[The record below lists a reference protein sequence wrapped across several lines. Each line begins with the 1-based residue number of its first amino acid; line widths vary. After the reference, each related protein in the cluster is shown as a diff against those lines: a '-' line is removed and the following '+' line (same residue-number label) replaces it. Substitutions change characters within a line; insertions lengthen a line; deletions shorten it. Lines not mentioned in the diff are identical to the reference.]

1 MTLFKGECPILPH
14 QCGYWGE
21 DGIVEQKSTYCGFLS
36 SPLPKALTDTG
47 SFISPWSYF
56 GTILLVAGGQRG
68 QFPDAPSFRCL
79 YIYPQLLVWNI
90 DSHVFMFTEKPAYQD
105 PLEAPPPSCL
115 LGSAE
120 RHSAVNPDLGI
131 QPVSFPYGVL

>member
-47 SFISPWSYF
+47 SLISRWSYF
-56 GTILLVAGGQRG
+56 GIILLVAGGQCG
-68 QFPDAPSFRCL
+68 QFPNASSFRCP

-90 DSHVFMFTEKPAYQD
+90 DSHVFMFTEK
-105 PLEAPPPSCL
+105 
-115 LGSAE
+115 SAE

-131 QPVSFPYGVL
+131 QPVSFPYGAL